1 MKFISSLLLCVLA
14 FVNVALCAV
23 PGKVAFWDSSVSS
36 QQLNR
41 IRHTTKSV
49 SPENAV
55 SVPAKLNKKYEA
67 VVYLQSDGL
76 LSQQSVE
83 NSIKAS
89 SDAEM
94 LTNVHKSDST
104 SIRRALI
111 ETPHLKNAIA
121 VSVEELTKLIKE
133 SDFLNDGKADAF
145 VIKVE
150 KNKDAL
156 NDLFSASSMLASGK
170 LLFIAST
177 ESTAEAP
184 TQKGN
189 YKRHLS
195 VETVDTVGSTL
206 SSVTTTATTASA
218 PATGAE
224 FSIYYEGTYLYITPD
239 IFTGLMTFLF
249 MFFVVLIGLNCM
261 GSIQGMSSFYDRVPS
276 NGKEA

>member
-1 MKFISSLLLCVLA
+1 MKIISSLIICLLA
-14 FVNVALCAV
+14 FGNVALCAV

-41 IRHTTKSV
+41 IRHSTRSV

-55 SVPAKLNKKYEA
+55 SVPAKLNNKYEA
-67 VVYLQSDGL
+67 VVYLQSDDV
-76 LSQQSVE
+76 LSHQSVV
-83 NSIKAS
+83 NGIKAS
-89 SDAEM
+89 SDAEV
-94 LTNVHKSDST
+94 LTNVHKSQST
-104 SIRRALI
+104 SIQRALT
-111 ETPHLKNAIA
+111 ETPHLKDAKT
-121 VSVEELTKLIKE
+121 VSIQELTRQIREGGIL
-133 SDFLNDGKADAF
+133 SDGKADAF
-145 VIKVE
+145 VVMVE
-150 KNKDAL
+150 KSADAL
-156 NDLFSASSMLASGK
+156 NELFSASSALIPGK

-177 ESTAEAP
+177 ESTAPAP
-184 TQKGN
+184 TQTGN

-195 VETVDTVGSTL
+195 AETANVGGTL
-206 SSVTTTATTASA
+206 SSVTTTAATASA

-239 IFTGLMTFLF
+239 IFTGLMTILF

>member
-14 FVNVALCAV
+14 FANVALCAV

-76 LSQQSVE
+76 LSQQSVA

-89 SDAEM
+89 SGAEV

-104 SIRRALI
+104 SLRRALI
-111 ETPHLKNAIA
+111 ETPHMKNAKA

-145 VIKVE
+145 VVKVE
-150 KNKDAL
+150 KNMDAL
-156 NDLFSASSMLASGK
+156 KDLFTASSTLASGK

-184 TQKGN
+184 TQMGN

-195 VETVDTVGSTL
+195 AETADAVGTTL
-206 SSVTTTATTASA
+206 SSVTTTFTTAA
-218 PATGAE
+218 VPATGAE